1 MPTPTVIACVLFL
14 AGAILSF
21 AFVAAAKTRD
31 VAMMCAILGLASV
44 RPIPKNRLP
53 SKNLWFRPFRT
64 EPQSRE
70 RKHNKMF
77 FHLLKVINLLI
88 EYLGILSSAN
98 ALAGRSTPLSA
109 GSGSQACPGGQ
120 ISAFSAGSGAQ
131 ACPDRRL
138 HCPYAFCARG
148 PCCSCQKRG
157 EMKWPKR
164 GQQNTEIPA

>member
-1 MPTPTVIACVLFL
+1 MGYFISL
-14 AGAILSF
+14 IR
-21 AFVAAAKTRD
+21 KYNRQ
-31 VAMMCAILGLASV
+31 LGKLNNGSGNPRV
-44 RPIPKNRLP
+44 KDG
-53 SKNLWFRPFRT
+53 
-64 EPQSRE
+64 
-70 RKHNKMF
+70 F

-98 ALAGRSTPLSA
+98 ALAGRSTALSA